1 MLDGKEGLEYL
12 TVGRLLSVVEKA
24 LVKAWQ

>member
-12 TVGRLLSVVEKA
+12 TGGRLLSVVEKA